1 MSFRLKTILGIALIE
16 GLLLMILLYTSI
28 NYLRASNE
36 EQIIN
41 RATTT
46 AELLAATAQDA
57 VLSTDISA
65 LEEITE
71 HVMEQPGV
79 VFVEIYGND
88 TVLVGRGDLDTHDDP
103 DSMAR
108 KQWVSVETPIEQN
121 GYRFGKV
128 ELGIDTRSLTAFV
141 REAFTNILLIAA
153 LEILLVALFSFL
165 LGHFLSRNLLHL
177 RDASAR
183 MLAGDLDVEIP
194 VRGSDEIAQTA
205 KAFNAMASRIA
216 IRNRLMEK
224 ANQRLKAILETAT
237 DGYLLVDEQGVV
249 RDVNAALC
257 QLHGYARENL
267 IGYPLSRLIDLQ
279 ADQGEA
285 LMAVFDPDS
294 PRPSRRRYFDLSARR
309 ANGENFSVRL
319 HLQPMQGE
327 DKGLFLGLVEDLTE
341 ARKKELERRRS
352 ELLLVSTLNASPDGF
367 VAIGPDSRIQEF
379 NHSATRMFGFSREQA
394 IGARLEDL
402 IIPERFRKAHR
413 EGLARYLETGEG
425 PVLNRQV
432 ELNATRVD
440 GSEMPVELTVIP
452 IKLENEILFAAFL
465 RDITE
470 RRQRESELHQAKEQA
485 EEGSKAKSR
494 FLATMSHEIRSP
506 LNAVLGS
513 VTLLQSS
520 ELAPEQQLYA
530 ATAQEAGSALLST
543 INDILDF
550 SKIEAGQMV
559 LEARSFEPDKLV
571 AQVLQTLAPRAQEQG
586 LHLASFVDRNVP
598 QFLVGDDQRLRQVIH
613 NLVDNAIKFSQRGCV
628 SVSLWVKQDQSERVR
643 LHCRVEDQGIGIDS
657 KAQGSLFQEFSQVH
671 DSTTTRY
678 KGTGLGLAICSE
690 LVTMMDGELNVSST
704 PDVGTAFTFHVALQT
719 AEEENNHFWHLPDHP
734 RVMLLHPDP
743 VLTGLVDKQ
752 YQQYGI
758 ECLTLNRS
766 DQLDAALAG
775 CEPFLVMLIDDSF
788 LRAISAE
795 RIEHLRRQ
803 YLLPGG
809 RIVALMA
816 GIRGDISSQL
826 ETLGIGQLANKPL
839 SRAMLLNLVANQMQ
853 SRDLEP
859 WQGTGQNRLR
869 DKQLL
874 LAEDSPANQLVAQAL
889 LGREGAFIDVANNG
903 QEALEMACAK
913 DYDLI
918 LMDIRMPIMDGLQ
931 ATRAI
936 LERKPGARIL
946 AMTANVFKEER
957 QACYDAGML
966 DVIAKPINQEAL
978 FQTLMH
984 WLPGASPVT
993 PAENP
998 GEAVSASSDEPVV
1011 DDKVLEELLATLG
1024 EQSVRRMIEVFLKE
1038 TETRLAT
1045 MQRQFQETDYEG
1057 LAGEAHTLKSSS
1069 GSFAARRL
1077 FAYATEIEQH
1087 AKARDEMVLTRLMT
1101 ELTHCGTE
1109 TDAALA
1115 ARFSIPN

>member
-28 NYLRASNE
+28 SYLRGSNE
-36 EQIIN
+36 QQLIS
-41 RATTT
+41 RANTT
-46 AELLAATAQDA
+46 AEVLAATVQDA
-57 VLSTDISA
+57 VLSTDIST
-65 LEEITE
+65 LEEISD

-79 VFVEIYGND
+79 MFVEIYGND
-88 TVLVGRGDLDTHDDP
+88 TVLVGRGALDVHDAP
-103 DSMAR
+103 ISPEHG
-108 KQWVSVETPIEQN
+108 KWVSVEAPIQQD
-121 GYRFGKV
+121 GFQFGKV

-153 LEILLVALFSFL
+153 LEIVLVALFSFL
-165 LGHFLSRNLLHL
+165 LGHLLSRNLLQL
-177 RDASAR
+177 RDASSR

-205 KAFNAMASRIA
+205 KAFNAMASRIS

-249 RDVNAALC
+249 RDVNSALC
-257 QLHGYARENL
+257 KLHRYSREEL
-267 IGYPLSRLIDLQ
+267 IGYPLSRLFDMH

-285 LMAVFDPDS
+285 LMALFDPEAIP
-294 PRPSRRRYFDLSARR
+294 PRKQRHFSLSALR
-309 ANGENFSVRL
+309 NGDTPFAVQL

-341 ARKKELERRRS
+341 AKKRDLERRRS
-352 ELLLVSTLNASPDGF
+352 ELLLVSTLNASPDAF

-379 NHSATRMFGFSREQA
+379 NHSATRMFGFSRERA
-394 IGARLEDL
+394 IGKLLEDL
-402 IIPERFRKAHR
+402 IIPERFRQAHR
-413 EGLARYLETGEG
+413 DGMAHYLETGEAV
-425 PVLNRQV
+425 VLNRQV
-432 ELNATRVD
+432 ELTAVRVD

-452 IKLENEILFAAFL
+452 IKLDNEILFAAFL

-470 RRQRESELHQAKEQA
+470 RQQRESELQQAKEQA
-485 EEGSKAKSR
+485 VEGSKAKSR

-520 ELAPEQQLYA
+520 ALAPEQQLYA

-559 LEARSFEPDKLV
+559 LETRSFEPDKLV

-613 NLVDNAIKFSQRGCV
+613 NLVDNAIKFSQKGCV
-628 SVSLWVKQDQSERVR
+628 SVSLWVKQDKSERVR
-643 LHCRVEDQGIGIDS
+643 LCCRVEDQGIGIDPQAKS
-657 KAQGSLFQEFSQVH
+657 SLFQEFSQVH

-678 KGTGLGLAICSE
+678 KGTGLGLAICAE
-690 LVTMMDGELNVSST
+690 LVTMMDGKLEVDST
-704 PDVGTAFTFHVALQT
+704 PGVGTAFTFNVALQT
-719 AEEENNHFWHLPDHP
+719 AQEDNNHFWHLPDHP

-743 VLTGLVDKQ
+743 VLTGLVQKQ
-752 YQQYGI
+752 YGQYAI
-758 ECLTLNRS
+758 ECLAINQMDDLQAR
-766 DQLDAALAG
+766 LAE

-788 LRAISAE
+788 LQGISAE
-795 RIEHLRRQ
+795 QIGDLRQQ
-803 YLLPGG
+803 YLQPGG
-809 RIVALMA
+809 RVVALMA
-816 GIRGDISSQL
+816 GIRGDVSKQL
-826 ETLGIGQLANKPL
+826 ETLGINQLANKPL
-839 SRAMLLNLVANQMQ
+839 SRSMLLNLVANQKQ

-859 WQGTGQNRLR
+859 WQDTSQNRLR

-889 LGREGAFIDVANNG
+889 LSREGALIDVANNG
-903 QEALEMACAK
+903 QEALQMASAK

-918 LMDIRMPIMDGLQ
+918 LMDVRMPIMDGLE

-936 LERKPGARIL
+936 LERKPRARII

-966 DVIAKPINQEAL
+966 DVIAKPINQEAM

-984 WLPGASPVT
+984 WLPGSSSATPSPDT
-993 PAENP
+993 D
-998 GEAVSASSDEPVV
+998 EATSASSNEPVV
-1011 DDKVLEELLATLG
+1011 DEKVLEELLSALG
-1024 EQSVRRMIEVFLKE
+1024 EQSVCRMIKVFLDE
-1038 TETRLAT
+1038 TEARLAT
-1045 MQRQFQETDYEG
+1045 MHQQFQENDYAG

-1087 AKARDEMVLTRLMT
+1087 AKARDEMVLNRLMA
-1101 ELTHCGTE
+1101 ELMDCGME
-1109 TDAALA
+1109 TGEALA
-1115 ARFSIPN
+1115 ARFSIPK